1 MLTVDLSTQNN
12 MSLVEYPKVIP
23 YTKFEHFGIIR
34 FWVMFQTNKQTNKQT
49 DSKILRTPTDVTRW
63 AINTAII
70 FLCTISQGLQEAWI
84 WNFGII
90 MQRTWYNVDDLS
102 FLLEKSWVNED
113 KNLKR

>member
-34 FWVMFQTNKQTNKQT
+34 FWVMFQTNKQT

-90 MQRTWYNVDDLS
+90 MQRTWYNVDALVVFIGKILS
-102 FLLEKSWVNED
+102 
-113 KNLKR
+113 KRR